1 MSVRRAYHR
10 SRILEGYASDF
21 VRLRG
26 RARLFSGRENCTVE
40 RRILEGEEVSDFGWW
55 RAREMRKYAEETRFD
70 GGYRDGSER
79 GGEARFV

>member
-1 MSVRRAYHR
+1 MIKQ
-10 SRILEGYASDF
+10 RILE
-21 VRLRG
+21 
-26 RARLFSGRENCTVE
+26 
-40 RRILEGEEVSDFGWW
+40 EGEVSDFGSW